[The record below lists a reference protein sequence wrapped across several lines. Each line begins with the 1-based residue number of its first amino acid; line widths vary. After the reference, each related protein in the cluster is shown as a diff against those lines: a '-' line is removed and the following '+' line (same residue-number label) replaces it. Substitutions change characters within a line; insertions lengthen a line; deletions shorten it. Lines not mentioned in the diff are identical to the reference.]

1 MVSDNVGQR
10 LHDRATRGES
20 LSSEEQAQLNE
31 WYAEQDRAEAKML
44 GVTGAFTLR
53 RLRLNRPPL
62 VAHRLRRRRE
72 AEVTRLLVR
81 YRDLTE
87 VVERLLTQQATLLEE
102 QQRLLEEQRRL
113 LRLLLGDEE

>member
-1 MVSDNVGQR
+1 MESSPRTASQHFLELEDGT
-10 LHDRATRGES
+10 LHPLTR
-20 LSSEEQAQLNE
+20 
-31 WYAEQDRAEAKML
+31 
-44 GVTGAFTLR
+44 TGAFTLK

-72 AEVTRLLVR
+72 AEATRLLVR

-113 LRLLLGDEE
+113 LRLLLGNEE